1 MIEKAVKMEM
11 VTVEVMES
19 LVRGEGQG
27 QNTGVVEMLHS
38 DDVIKLAV

>member
-19 LVRGEGQG
+19 LVRGRGKDRTLVSWECC
-27 QNTGVVEMLHS
+27 TVMM
-38 DDVIKLAV
+38 